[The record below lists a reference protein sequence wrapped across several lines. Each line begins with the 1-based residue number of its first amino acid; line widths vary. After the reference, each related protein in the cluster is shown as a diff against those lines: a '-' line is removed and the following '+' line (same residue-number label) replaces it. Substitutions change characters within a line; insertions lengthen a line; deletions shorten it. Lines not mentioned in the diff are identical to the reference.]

1 MSSDVGINYAQS
13 SAFNQIRIEQSLKQS
28 EEIKKAIEDNDF
40 STVGQIAE
48 KNCLYMHSVMMTSSL
63 PLFYWNPNTLKVI
76 KTITRKR
83 KNEGI
88 EFYFTVDAGPNIHC
102 LCRTEDLDDAQQM
115 IEDIGIPKRDIV
127 KVRQANYGSKTIDQH
142 LF

>member
-1 MSSDVGINYAQS
+1 
-13 SAFNQIRIEQSLKQS
+13 
-28 EEIKKAIEDNDF
+28 
-40 STVGQIAE
+40 
-48 KNCLYMHSVMMTSSL
+48 
-63 PLFYWNPNTLKVI
+63 NTLKVI

-115 IEDIGIPKRDIV
+115 IEDIGIPKIDIV
-127 KVRQANYGSKTIDQH
+127 KVRQADYGSKTVDQH